1 MPRYAHSKRGM
12 IHAPNRYRRLK
23 PFHDWT
29 VLRNRNG
36 SLCLH
41 NATVTATPV
50 ADDEAGELPRESER
64 RIAMTNKCAHPAC
77 SCPVSGKGMYCSAQ
91 CASGNP
97 GNAMCGCKHPGC
109 KATKTV
115 DGQSS

>member
-1 MPRYAHSKRGM
+1 MSCQDVHSANGI
-12 IHAPNRYRRLK
+12 IHVPSKCSVAETLQR
-23 PFHDWT
+23 
-29 VLRNRNG
+29 
-36 SLCLH
+36 CLGTSTL
-41 NATVTATPV
+41 AATPV
-50 ADDEAGELPRESER
+50 ADDAAGGLSREAER
-64 RIAMTNKCAHPAC
+64 RSFMTNKCAHPAC